1 MKEGSEHDMDTR
13 DDDNLHHDDG
23 LNDDERL
30 MRHMVGMSHRRKTS
44 RVDPDDA
51 WESFRRDVI
60 APERERKHHFGVL
73 HMALASLCGAAAML
87 AVVLALGLLPGK
99 SDVAGP
105 SVTDD
110 YIALSHKES
119 PRHVSLETEGRED
132 VLDVSGPIS
141 FVPEPEVVA
150 TTDRSDKY
158 RKISTPRG
166 MGVKII
172 LPDSSEVWL
181 NADSYIEFPERFRK
195 GVRMVAVSGEVFF
208 KITPDASSPFIVK
221 SPQID
226 VRVLGTE
233 FNFNNYT
240 PDNTQV
246 ALVSGKVEILSPEG
260 SGLATL
266 SPGEAAVCDADG
278 SVDVENVDTYALTQW
293 VEGFFYFDEV
303 PLIEVLRELG
313 RWYNMGVVF
322 HNREVMNKKVHFSA
336 MRTEPVELAIESLNR
351 LNIAEIKV
359 VGHDIIVD

>member
-1 MKEGSEHDMDTR
+1 MDTR
-13 DDDNLHHDDG
+13 DDDNLHHGDG
-23 LNDDERL
+23 QKTDERL
-30 MRHMVGMSHRRKTS
+30 MRHMLGMSHRRKTS

-51 WESFRRDVI
+51 WESFRREVI
-60 APERERKHHFGVL
+60 MPERERKHRFGVL
-73 HMALASLCGAAAML
+73 HMALATLCGAAAML
-87 AVVLALGLLPGK
+87 AVVLTLGLWPGR
-99 SDVAGP
+99 SDMAGHAVAGE
-105 SVTDD
+105 

-119 PRHVSLETEGRED
+119 PRHVSLETDGRED
-132 VLDVSGPIS
+132 VLDASGPIS

-150 TTDRSDKY
+150 TAERSDKY

-195 GVRMVAVSGEVFF
+195 GARMVVVSGEVFF

-221 SPQID
+221 SSQID

-266 SPGEAAVCDADG
+266 SPGEAAVCGADG
-278 SVDVENVDTYALTQW
+278 TVEVENVDTYALTQW
-293 VEGFFYFDEV
+293 VEGFFYFDDV
-303 PLIEVLRELG
+303 PLIDVLRELG

-322 HNREVMNKKVHFSA
+322 HNREVMTKKVHFSA
-336 MRTEPVELAIESLNR
+336 MRAEPVELAIESLNR
-351 LNIAEIKV
+351 LNVAEIKV
-359 VGHDIIVD
+359 VGHDIVVD